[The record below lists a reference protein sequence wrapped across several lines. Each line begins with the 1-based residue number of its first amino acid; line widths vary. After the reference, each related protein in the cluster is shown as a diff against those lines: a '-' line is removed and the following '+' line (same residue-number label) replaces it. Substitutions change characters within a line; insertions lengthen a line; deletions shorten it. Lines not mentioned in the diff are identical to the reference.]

1 MSQTTPRILL
11 VEDNKT
17 NQLVAIA
24 MLSTKGYVIDV
35 AVDGH
40 QAVEAVKARDYDV
53 VLMDI
58 QMPKMNGVDA
68 TRAIRAL
75 GGGKGSVPIIAVTA
89 NAMRGDRESYL
100 AAGMDDYLSKPIDSA
115 TLFVTVDRWVSRKRS
130 AVAAAGDAPQGQRRA
145 AEG

>member
-1 MSQTTPRILL
+1 MPQSPPRILL

-40 QAVEAVKARDYDV
+40 QAVEAVKGKDYDV

-58 QMPKMNGVDA
+58 QMPRLNGVDA
-68 TRAIRAL
+68 TKSIRAL
-75 GGGKGSVPIIAVTA
+75 GGDKGNVPIIAVTA
-89 NAMRGDRESYL
+89 NAMRGDREAYL

-115 TLFVTVDRWVSRKRS
+115 TLFNMVERWVNRRRN
-130 AVAAAGDAPQGQRRA
+130 AAAQAHRRA
-145 AEG
+145 AEA

>member
-1 MSQTTPRILL
+1 MPNSPARILL

-24 MLSTKGYVIDV
+24 MLSTKGYVIEV
-35 AVDGH
+35 AIDGH
-40 QAVEAVKARDYDV
+40 QAVEAIKAKDYDV

-58 QMPKMNGVDA
+58 QMPRLNGVDA
-68 TRAIRAL
+68 TKTIRSL
-75 GGGKGSVPIIAVTA
+75 GGDKGSVPIIAVTA
-89 NAMRGDRESYL
+89 NAMRGDREAYL

-115 TLFVTVDRWVSRKRS
+115 TLFSMVERWVSRRRNGAATP
-130 AVAAAGDAPQGQRRA
+130 AVHAQRRV